1 MQFLILEHIICTHWL
16 IYTSR
21 PSRPSRPRRC
31 GKPWNRG
38 RWDGKTYPKIA
49 GEWMFIDDFYLPLH
63 CNPFF
68 TKDIGLVW
76 QGCHFRIFLVGNNRI
91 FVVIGVLT
99 LVPQRDRQGSTL
111 VVLDVSSALQKM
123 VKSHASAP

>member
-1 MQFLILEHIICTHWL
+1 
-16 IYTSR
+16 
-21 PSRPSRPRRC
+21 
-31 GKPWNRG
+31 
-38 RWDGKTYPKIA
+38 
-49 GEWMFIDDFYLPLH
+49 MFIDDFYLPLH